1 MKEDLNS
8 FPLGEL
14 EETSRTPLYYV
25 DEDYPARPKIQQL
38 FLNKAIDAVQ
48 NRPLWRLM
56 STVYLLLIRTL

>member
-8 FPLGEL
+8 FPLGKL

-38 FLNKAIDAVQ
+38 SLNKDTDAAQ

-56 STVYLLLIRTL
+56 SNHYN